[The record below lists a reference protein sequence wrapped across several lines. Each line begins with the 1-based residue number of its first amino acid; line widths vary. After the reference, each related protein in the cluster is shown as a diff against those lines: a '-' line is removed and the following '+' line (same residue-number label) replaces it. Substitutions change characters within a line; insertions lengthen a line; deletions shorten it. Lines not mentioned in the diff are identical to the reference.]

1 MLVDVGTGF
10 FVEKTTADAKK
21 YYEGK
26 VNELEGSLAGIEK
39 AVGSKS
45 ESLRAVEDV
54 LRRKVMEEQ
63 QGQGQGQSGEQ
74 GG

>member
-10 FVEKTTADAKK
+10 SVEKTTVEAKK

-26 VNELEGSLAGIEK
+26 VNELEGSLAEIEQ

-63 QGQGQGQSGEQ
+63 QGQGQAQ
-74 GG
+74 GGHQGG